1 MVGVGVAPV
10 AVGEAFLVGE
20 LLEQALVFHEPL
32 NDDAGLHTAHFGV
45 CSTCENTCKAGAVDH
60 RSPITDHRSHT
71 TKAPVVGPGT
81 FADLGV
87 TGGVLCVSDSRD
99 QDNRQKTNTIFY
111 SIISLSVWQ
120 FASVPKRKRKR
131 IRR

>member
-60 RSPITDHRSHT
+60 RSPITDHRSPIAYHEGT
-71 TKAPVVGPGT
+71 GRGPWNVRG
-81 FADLGV
+81 
-87 TGGVLCVSDSRD
+87 SRGD
-99 QDNRQKTNTIFY
+99 WGRPLRFR
-111 SIISLSVWQ
+111 L
-120 FASVPKRKRKR
+120 P
-131 IRR
+131 